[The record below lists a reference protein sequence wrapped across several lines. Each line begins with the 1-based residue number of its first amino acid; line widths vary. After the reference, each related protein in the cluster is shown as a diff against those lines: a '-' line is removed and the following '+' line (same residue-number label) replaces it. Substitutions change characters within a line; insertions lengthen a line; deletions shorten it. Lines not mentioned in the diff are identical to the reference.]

1 MTKIQLI
8 SLIDNIPLNK
18 NSARCAKK
26 CFFIIL
32 VTAIKSRSTPEIR
45 ILPGKLRFT
54 PLPKERYSDSLS
66 GRWSNTNLPIEGADT
81 LPLSYRRGPRPREMF
96 VANGQASY
104 DVMMCRWGVT
114 EKTTIWQKG
123 WSWPWLFTV
132 TSCKAFLIRFWKE
145 GQYKARTTRTLM
157 FASLRSNVISFLCS
171 KDFWLG
177 RPKYLCLE
185 RKV

>member
-45 ILPGKLRFT
+45 ILPVKLRFT

-66 GRWSNTNLPIEGADT
+66 GR
-81 LPLSYRRGPRPREMF
+81 
-96 VANGQASY
+96 
-104 DVMMCRWGVT
+104 
-114 EKTTIWQKG
+114 
-123 WSWPWLFTV
+123 
-132 TSCKAFLIRFWKE
+132 
-145 GQYKARTTRTLM
+145 
-157 FASLRSNVISFLCS
+157 
-171 KDFWLG
+171 
-177 RPKYLCLE
+177 
-185 RKV
+185 